1 MKNLKVMRII
11 IIVCIALIILI
22 PLLICGGIFMLGMAQ
37 GIVDIANNEI
47 ALNNTAEYIEN
58 STNYAEN
65 TTENIV
71 KSRVEESPYKNYTSW
86 YANDIHTC
94 YDEDWTT
101 LNYILVRVETQEGDL
116 EEGNYLFET
125 DDVGASFLVYVVDDP
140 ISDLGTYDGEYHMIM
155 KGIEDIKET
164 YTTELKKGQYVYILQ
179 GYNKKSSMHI
189 KKLDTN

>member
-1 MKNLKVMRII
+1 MKNLKVIRII

-37 GIVDIANNEI
+37 GIVDIAKNE
-47 ALNNTAEYIEN
+47 TAENSIIIAEN
-58 STNYAEN
+58 STETA
-65 TTENIV
+65 ENIV
-71 KSRVEESPYKNYTSW
+71 ENKVKESPYKNYTSW

-101 LNYILVRVETQEGDL
+101 LNYILVRIETQEGDL

-140 ISDLGTYDGEYHMIM
+140 ISDLGTYDGDYHMIM
-155 KGIEDIKET
+155 KGIEDVKET
-164 YTTELKKGQYVYILQ
+164 FTTELKKGQYVYILQ

>member
-47 ALNNTAEYIEN
+47 ALNNTAEHIEN

-65 TTENIV
+65 TAENIV
-71 KSRVEESPYKNYTSW
+71 ENKKPKYVIVENFANPDTFYDIDWTPRKYVKYEVEEDGTYLIETS
-86 YANDIHTC
+86 
-94 YDEDWTT
+94 E
-101 LNYILVRVETQEGDL
+101 RL
-116 EEGNYLFET
+116 ESNYL
-125 DDVGASFLVYVVDDP
+125 VYIVDEP
-140 ISDLGTYDGEYHMIM
+140 ISDLGKYQGDFEMVYHNDLEH
-155 KGIEDIKET
+155 KTLEK
-164 YTTELKKGQYVYILQ
+164 ELKKGQYVYLIQ
-179 GYNKKSSMHI
+179 GDSKKGSVYI

>member
-1 MKNLKVMRII
+1 MKNLKVIRII

-71 KSRVEESPYKNYTSW
+71 ESKEPKYVIVENFANPDTFYDIDWTPKKYVEYKVEEDGTYLIETN
-86 YANDIHTC
+86 
-94 YDEDWTT
+94 E
-101 LNYILVRVETQEGDL
+101 RVGA
-116 EEGNYLFET
+116 NYL
-125 DDVGASFLVYVVDDP
+125 VYIVDEP
-140 ISDLGTYDGEYHMIM
+140 ISDLGKYQGDFEIVQHTEMDHKTLE
-155 KGIEDIKET
+155 KEV
-164 YTTELKKGQYVYILQ
+164 KKGQYIYLIQGDSKKGSVY
-179 GYNKKSSMHI
+179 I

>member
-37 GIVDIANNEI
+37 GIVDIVNNET
-47 ALNNTAEYIEN
+47 AVNTIVVAEN
-58 STNYAEN
+58 STETA
-65 TTENIV
+65 ENIV
-71 KSRVEESPYKNYTSW
+71 ENKVKESPYKNYTSW
-86 YANDIHTC
+86 YSNNIHTC

-140 ISDLGTYDGEYHMIM
+140 ISDLGTYDGDYHMIM
-155 KGIEDIKET
+155 KGIEDVKET
-164 YTTELKKGQYVYILQ
+164 FTTELKKGQYVYIVQ
-179 GYNKKSSMHI
+179 GYNKKGSMHI